1 MLPEVNITILSVT
14 QLNTFLK
21 LLKRMSGDLKKR
33 CKSMIIRNIVTVI
46 FLFAIVA
53 CKNISEKKIAN
64 PGPGKNE
71 MADLNRYFVQK
82 DRERIQ
88 NYIERKNLKMTESPT
103 GLWYQ
108 IVKEGTGDTFVE
120 SDKVIMNFE
129 CSLLD
134 GTRCYSSEKLGPK
147 EVILGRSELEP
158 GLNEGLRLLKPG
170 SEAIFILPP
179 FLAHGLLGDG
189 KMIPS
194 RAIIV
199 YNVNILRAK

>member
-1 MLPEVNITILSVT
+1 
-14 QLNTFLK
+14 
-21 LLKRMSGDLKKR
+21 MSGDLKKIF
-33 CKSMIIRNIVTVI
+33 KYPVIRYIAII
-46 FLFAIVA
+46 FLFLASVS
-53 CKNISEKKIAN
+53 CNHSTGRTDKNIK
-64 PGPGKNE
+64 PGRKE

-108 IVKEGTGDTFVE
+108 ILKEGEGDFI
-120 SDKVIMNFE
+120 SDNYKVSMDYE

-134 GTRCYSSEKLGPK
+134 GTKCYSSENLGPK
-147 EVILGRSELEP
+147 ELIIGRSEMEA
-158 GLNEGLRLLKPG
+158 GLNEGLRMLKPG

-179 FLAHGLLGDG
+179 FLAYGLLGDG
-189 KMIPS
+189 KKIPS

-199 YNVNILRAK
+199 YNVSILQTK